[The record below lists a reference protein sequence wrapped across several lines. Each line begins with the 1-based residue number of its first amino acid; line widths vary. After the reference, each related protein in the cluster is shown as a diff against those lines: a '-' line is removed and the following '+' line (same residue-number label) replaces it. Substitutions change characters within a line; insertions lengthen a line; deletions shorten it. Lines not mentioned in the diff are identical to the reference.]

1 MAVETL
7 SSSSL
12 IGDSIKNEQGEDLG
26 TVKEIMIDLDSGSV
40 AYMVM
45 AAGGVLGMGDSYFA
59 VPWQMVRVDTEEEHV
74 VVDLDKETID
84 NAPGFVKDN
93 WPDTSEVSRIEHY

>member
-84 NAPGFVKDN
+84 NAPGFDKDN